1 MRKPKKEREFLTED
15 EIKALLRCPDRRTP
29 EGKRDYALLL
39 TLLETGLRKAEVCAL
54 KAGDIKG
61 YRNQRVID
69 VLGKGKRHRRIALSK
84 GVQEAISAYLKATGN
99 HLDPSAPV
107 FYTLG
112 KHGPHKQRGLTRC
125 AVDCVVL
132 KYSEM
137 ALIKKRVS
145 PHILRHSFA
154 VALLDRGVDLRTVQA
169 LMGHSSITTTEQY
182 LHTNDDK
189 KIQAINRLGFGGQEF
204 SIKTT

>member
-1 MRKPKKEREFLTED
+1 MKKLKKEREFLTGD
-15 EIKALLRCPDRRTP
+15 EIMALLRCPDKRTV

-39 TLLETGLRKAEVCAL
+39 TLLETGLRKAEACSL
-54 KAGDIKG
+54 KVGDIKD

-84 GVQEAISAYLKATGN
+84 GVQEAISAYFKATGN
-99 HLDPSAPV
+99 HLSPAASV

-112 KHGPHKQRGLTRC
+112 KHGPHKERGLTRC
-125 AVDCVVL
+125 AVDCVVQ
-132 KYSEM
+132 KYTRL
-137 ALIKKRVS
+137 ALIRKRVS
-145 PHILRHSFA
+145 PHTLRHSFA

-169 LMGHSSITTTEQY
+169 LMGHSSIRTTEVY

-189 KIQAINRLGFGGQEF
+189 KIGAINSLNFTG
-204 SIKTT
+204 